1 MNKNIIQLA
10 MVAVFSLLTYSC
22 VEESIFGENYDV
34 NLPAA
39 TISEVSDIDPF
50 VGDQIVLKGKNMKTI
65 TSVAVGTSNFKIIA
79 QYDDSMRVQVP
90 RQIESGPITIMN
102 KYKREFKTTEIFK
115 PQYYTAVIST
125 WPVNI
130 EKGKPFML
138 KGSNLDLIK
147 ELKLNGTAVSVFG
160 DAASDKVS
168 YSSAGVA
175 MEIGDKVIIEMTPRT
190 GNKQIS
196 GEIEIIR
203 PKNTY
208 VPKQT
213 LMLFDFDAPYTA
225 VKGDAEG
232 KGYSFTYKST
242 KGFFGNALEVSAA
255 SGNGW
260 SGIYLK
266 VENDNGGQ
274 GYDLSSYNKPYITM
288 LVNTNGGFG
297 YVQPILTAGGSTND
311 RHFTGA
317 YGYGDDYKMK
327 TNGWEWRSY
336 DLVKMGF
343 PVVKGKLDKIGIQF
357 RGGNVNGTPFYVA
370 VDQVMITDGPLT
382 PGLIWDA
389 EAAAG
394 GDLPITF
401 NGGTG
406 LNGYYQGDKY
416 MTYKYTVGSDTWSWL
431 GNVMSVGGL
440 KLDPIAYANGIYLNF
455 LVNTGDSEG
464 YAGIQI
470 VQGSNKLAN
479 QKLDPAY
486 GDNYKFRKT
495 NGNWEWRS
503 MKFDI
508 SSWDVWGGSA
518 AAFDITKDFTLSFYA
533 RGGNIASGVNAQLHM
548 DYFMFTTVP
557 LDPKLVSE

>member
-1 MNKNIIQLA
+1 MKKNIIQLA
-10 MVAVFSLLTYSC
+10 IVAAFSFLTYSC
-22 VEESIFGENYDV
+22 VEETMFGEGYDV
-34 NLPAA
+34 NLPVA
-39 TISEVSDIDPF
+39 TITEVTDIDPF
-50 VGDQIVLKGKNMKTI
+50 VGDQIVLKGKNMKTV
-65 TSVAVGTSNFKIIA
+65 TSVAVGTSSFKIIA
-79 QYDDSMRVQVP
+79 QYDDSIRVQVP
-90 RQIESGPITIMN
+90 RQIESGPITILN
-102 KYKREFKTTEIFK
+102 KYKREFTTKELLK
-115 PQYYTAVIST
+115 PQYYAATIST

-147 ELKLNGTAVSVFG
+147 ELKLNGTVVSVFG

-175 MEIGDKVIIEMTPRT
+175 MELGDKVIIEMTPRT
-190 GNKQIS
+190 GDKQKS
-196 GEIEIIR
+196 PEVEVIR

-213 LMLFDFDAPYTA
+213 LMLFDFDAAYTP
-225 VKGDAEG
+225 VKGDAES
-232 KGYSFTYKST
+232 KGYPFTFNST

-255 SGNGW
+255 AGNGW
-260 SGIYLK
+260 NGIYLK

-288 LVNTNGGFG
+288 LVNTNGGQG
-297 YVQPILTAGGSTND
+297 YVQPILTAGGTTSD

-370 VDQVMITDGPLT
+370 VDQVMITDGPVT
-382 PGLIWDA
+382 PTVIWDA
-389 EAAAG
+389 EAAGG

-406 LNGYYQGDKY
+406 LTGYYQGDKY
-416 MTYKYTVGSDTWSWL
+416 ATYKYTVGSDTWSWL
-431 GNVMSVGGL
+431 GNIMSVGGL
-440 KLDPIAYANGIYLNF
+440 KLDPIAYANGIYINF
-455 LVNTGDSEG
+455 LVNTGDTEG
-464 YAGIQI
+464 YAGIQL
-470 VQGSNKLAN
+470 VQGTNKLAN

-495 NGNWEWRS
+495 NGKWEWRS

-508 SSWDVWGGSA
+508 NTMDVWGGSA

-548 DYFMFTTVP
+548 DYFIFTTVP
-557 LDPKLVSE
+557 LDPLLISE

>member
-1 MNKNIIQLA
+1 MNKNIIQIALIA
-10 MVAVFSLLTYSC
+10 AISFMSYSC
-22 VEESIFGENYDV
+22 VEESVFSEDYDV

-39 TISEVSDIDPF
+39 TITEVSNDVPF
-50 VGDQIVLKGKNMKTI
+50 VGTQIVLKGENMKSI
-65 TSVAVGTSNFKIIA
+65 SGVAIGAYAFKIIK
-79 QYDDSMRVQVP
+79 QYDDSIRVELP
-90 RQIESGPITIMN
+90 RQIEGGPITIIN
-102 KYKREFKTTEIFK
+102 KYKRQFVSSQIIK
-115 PQYYTAVIST
+115 PQYYPATVTS
-125 WPVNI
+125 WPINI
-130 EKGKPFML
+130 EKGKPFLL
-138 KGSNLDLIK
+138 KGTNLDLIK
-147 ELKLNGTAVSVFG
+147 EVKLNGKVVAVFG
-160 DAASDKVS
+160 AAAPDKVT
-168 YSSAGVA
+168 YSSAGIE
-175 MEIGDKVIIEMTPRT
+175 MEIGDKVLIEMTPRT
-190 GNKQIS
+190 GNKQTS
-196 GEIEIIR
+196 TEIEIIR

-208 VPKQT
+208 VPKQS
-213 LMLFDFDAPYTA
+213 LLLFDFDAAYTA

-232 KGYSFTYKST
+232 KGYPFTYT
-242 KGFFGNALEVSAA
+242 AAKGFFGNALEVTAA

-260 SGIYLK
+260 NGIYLK

-288 LVNTNGGFG
+288 LVNTNGGQG

-357 RGGNVNGTPFYVA
+357 RGGNVNGSPFYIA
-370 VDQVMITDGPLT
+370 VDQVMITDGPVT
-382 PGLIWDA
+382 PTLIWDA
-389 EAAAG
+389 EAAGG

-406 LNGYYQGDKY
+406 LTGNYQGDKY
-416 MTYKYTVGSDTWSWL
+416 ASYKYTVGSDSWSWL
-431 GNVMSVGGL
+431 GNIMSVGGL
-440 KLDPIAYANGIYLNF
+440 KLDPVAYANGIYINF
-455 LVNTGDSEG
+455 LVNTGNTEG
-464 YAGIQI
+464 YAGIQL

-503 MKFDI
+503 MKFDV

-548 DYFMFTTVP
+548 DYFIFTTVP
-557 LDPKLVSE
+557 LDPKLISE

>member
-10 MVAVFSLLTYSC
+10 IVAVFSFLTYSC
-22 VEESIFGENYDV
+22 VEESIFGENYDA

-39 TISEVSDIDPF
+39 TISEISDIDPF
-50 VGDQIVLKGKNMKTI
+50 VGDQIVLKGENMKTI
-65 TSVAVGTSNFKIIA
+65 TSVSVGVSDFKIIA
-79 QYDDSMRVQVP
+79 QYDDSIRVEVP
-90 RQIESGPITIMN
+90 RSVETGPITIMN
-102 KYKREFKTTEIFK
+102 KYKREFETTELLK
-115 PQYYTAVIST
+115 PQFYPAVISA
-125 WPVNI
+125 WPANI
-130 EKGKPFML
+130 EKGKPFLL

-147 ELKLNGTAVSVFG
+147 ELKLNGTVVSVFG
-160 DAASDKVS
+160 SAASDKVS
-168 YSSAGVA
+168 YASAGVN
-175 MEIGDKVIIEMTPRT
+175 MELGDKVMIEMTPKN
-190 GNKQIS
+190 GNKQKS
-196 GEIEIIR
+196 GEIEVIR

-208 VPKQT
+208 IPKQT
-213 LMLFDFDAPYTA
+213 LLLFDFDSPFTP
-225 VKGDAEG
+225 VNGDATG
-232 KGYSFTYKST
+232 FTQKT
-242 KGFFGNALEVSAA
+242 IKGFFGNALEVSAA

-260 SGIYLK
+260 NGIYLK
-266 VENDNGGQ
+266 VENNNGGK
-274 GYDLSSYNKPYITM
+274 GYDLSSYTKPYITM
-288 LVNTNGGFG
+288 LVNTNGGQG
-297 YVQPILTAGGSTND
+297 YVQPILTADGKTND

-343 PVVKGKLDKIGIQF
+343 PVVKGQLDKIGIQF
-357 RGGNVNGTPFYVA
+357 RGGNVNGTPFYIA
-370 VDQVMITDGPLT
+370 VDQVMITDGPVT
-382 PGLIWDA
+382 PTLIWDA
-389 EAAAG
+389 ETAGG

-406 LNGYYQGDKY
+406 LSGTYQGDKY
-416 MTYKYTVGSDTWSWL
+416 MTYKYTVGSNTWDWL

-440 KLDPIAYANGIYLNF
+440 KLDPIAYANGIYINF
-455 LVNTGDSEG
+455 LVNTGDTEG
-464 YAGIQI
+464 YAGIQL

-508 SSWDVWGGSA
+508 STLDVWGGSA

-548 DYFMFTTVP
+548 DYFIFTTVP
-557 LDPKLVSE
+557 LDPKLVTGE